1 MATLQD
7 GDLLLVQR
15 GATSY
20 KHTAKEL
27 FDQAAAGVDV
37 PDTLGDLSDVIAG
50 GTSGQVLTL
59 VGAEWQAA
67 DISLDGALAFQGV
80 VDATTESAPDAPH
93 NGWVYINNGA
103 GTVEASWTGIAG
115 ESVSGGEQLVYDGTT
130 RSGWAIITGGGDIG
144 VESVTANGGLKE
156 TGGDPANPVVA
167 IDRTAVDAWYMGA
180 DSVATKPDGGL
191 KGDPNALEI
200 DRTVTDSWYVQPK
213 DLTNLTDGSA
223 DLVVNSIKANKF
235 DLSALSA
242 LS

>member
-1 MATLQD
+1 MANLQD

-15 GATSY
+15 GTTSY

-27 FDQAAAGVDV
+27 FDQAAAGVVV
-37 PDTLGDLSDVIAG
+37 PDELGDLSNVTDG

-59 VGAEWQAA
+59 VGTEWQAA

-80 VDATTESAPDAPH
+80 VDATTEKAPDVPH
-93 NGWVYINNGA
+93 NGWVYLNNGA
-103 GTVEASWTGIAG
+103 GTVDSSWIGIAG
-115 ESVSGGEQLVYDGTT
+115 ETVSGGEQLVYDGTT

-144 VESVTANGGLKE
+144 VESVTANGGIKE
-156 TGGDPANPVVA
+156 TGGDAANPVLA
-167 IDRTAVDAWYMGA
+167 IDRTAVDSWYMGA
-180 DSVATKPDGGL
+180 GSVAAKPSGGL
-191 KGDPNALEI
+191 KGDADALEI
-200 DRTVTDSWYVQPK
+200 DRTVTDSWYVQPT

-223 DLVVNSIKANKF
+223 DLVVKSIKASHF